1 MTTAKSKFKDRKRR
15 KLRVRKKIR
24 GTAARPRLSVFRSLR
39 HLSVQFIDDE
49 KGDVLGAISTFS
61 PRFKEKYQETGK
73 TVAAAQK
80 LGEEAAVRA
89 QELKISEVI
98 FDRGAYR
105 YHGRVKALAE
115 AARKAGLKF

>member
-1 MTTAKSKFKDRKRR
+1 M
-15 KLRVRKKIR
+15 RKKVR

-61 PRFKEKYQETGK
+61 PRFKEKYRETGK
-73 TVAAAQK
+73 TVAAARK
-80 LGEEAAVRA
+80 LGEEAAGRA